1 MEGLRG
7 NLIACAPAAL
17 SFLTSALS
25 QGPPF
30 RPFAR
35 GAKVARSLGACDSSP
50 LCSAPESWPPESAAR
65 ARAIASAGPGAPAA
79 ADEAARAGPPVTP
92 IATASGSS
100 RAAAKEPADRRRMHL
115 RRRPPSSATSP
126 ASRFRAAAST
136 TSAPLESGPAV
147 RQAALRVVL
156 PVRLARRGEAAPAAP
171 VGRREAA
178 AKVGLRAAPA
188 RPSRAQA
195 RRSKELAVEASSAA
209 GRRWLRPQRNSPR
222 PATAPP
228 SVPVDERMSESA
240 ERRQSVCS
248 SAWDP
253 ADGRRSEA
261 KTRIDRCAR
270 PTLP

>member
-1 MEGLRG
+1 M
-7 NLIACAPAAL
+7 
-17 SFLTSALS
+17 
-25 QGPPF
+25 
-30 RPFAR
+30 
-35 GAKVARSLGACDSSP
+35 
-50 LCSAPESWPPESAAR
+50 
-65 ARAIASAGPGAPAA
+65 ASAGPGAPAA
-79 ADEAARAGPPVTP
+79 ADVAARAGASPPVTP

-100 RAAAKEPADRRRMHL
+100 RAAAKEPADRRRMRL

-126 ASRFRAAAST
+126 ASRLRAAAST

-147 RQAALRVVL
+147 REAALRVVL

-209 GRRWLRPQRNSPR
+209 GRRWLRPRRNSPR

-228 SVPVDERMSESA
+228 SVPVDDEKMSESA
-240 ERRQSVCS
+240 ERRQSVCLVAARVLS
-248 SAWDP
+248 P
-253 ADGRRSEA
+253 GQGRQR
-261 KTRIDRCAR
+261 
-270 PTLP
+270 L